1 VIAIAGVLAL
11 VALLAYAFLP
21 APVPVELAAV
31 VRGPL
36 RVTVDGEG
44 TTRVKDRFVVSAP
57 LTGLLH
63 RIDLHPG
70 DRTERGGVIARIEAI
85 APPLLDVRTRA
96 QAEARVR
103 AATAARARA
112 EADRER
118 ARTALEFA
126 RKELERKRALGA
138 EALIPA
144 AELDAAELEVRTLTE
159 ALESARFNVQV
170 AQFEL
175 EVARAALLRTR
186 EPGAGGAGRLSV
198 EVRSPVQGQVLRVFQ
213 ESAGV
218 VATGT
223 PLLELG
229 DPSALEIVVDLLST
243 DAVSVRP
250 DQEVLIEHWGGEGTL
265 KGRVRLVEPSGF
277 TKVSALG
284 VEEQRVNVVVDFVG
298 PPETWQSLGDG
309 YRVEARIVVWE
320 RADALKVPASAL
332 FRYGERWAAFV
343 VADGRA
349 HRRLVDVGRQSDVEA
364 EVLGG
369 LAEGERVI
377 LHPSDRIDG
386 GVAVR
391 PVPVP

>member
-1 VIAIAGVLAL
+1 M
-11 VALLAYAFLP
+11 
-21 APVPVELAAV
+21 
-31 VRGPL
+31 
-36 RVTVDGEG
+36 
-44 TTRVKDRFVVSAP
+44 
-57 LTGLLH
+57 
-63 RIDLHPG
+63 
-70 DRTERGGVIARIEAI
+70 
-85 APPLLDVRTRA
+85 
-96 QAEARVR
+96 
-103 AATAARARA
+103 
-112 EADRER
+112 
-118 ARTALEFA
+118 
-126 RKELERKRALGA
+126 
-138 EALIPA
+138 
-144 AELDAAELEVRTLTE
+144 
-159 ALESARFNVQV
+159 
-170 AQFEL
+170 
-175 EVARAALLRTR
+175 
-186 EPGAGGAGRLSV
+186 
-198 EVRSPVQGQVLRVFQ
+198 LRVFQ

-218 VATGT
+218 VATGA

-243 DAVSVRP
+243 DAVRVRP
-250 DQEVLIEHWGGEGTL
+250 DQEALIEHWGGEEAL

-284 VEEQRVNVVVDFVG
+284 VEEQRGNVVVDFVD

-349 HRRLVDVGRQSDVEA
+349 RRRLVEVDRQSDVEA

-377 LHPSDRIDG
+377 LHPSDRIDD

-391 PVPVP
+391 SVPIT